1 MRKLHSRIGVCG
13 SDANGMK
20 ATDPVFEI
28 AEDRPFVLV
37 FANEKGGTGKSTLSF
52 HTIVSLLRCGYVV
65 GSIDADTRQATL
77 SRYLEN
83 RAVTAGQ
90 RPERLPLPRHVR
102 LGGAEAQDEA
112 ALVAEAQDVLADFAG
127 CDFVVI
133 DTPGTVNALS
143 EFAIS
148 NADTLV
154 SPINDSYVDI
164 DVIAQLNMAKRE
176 VVGPSEFTRLV
187 WEASNRRIADGFP
200 PTDWMVL
207 RNRLTHIDSRNKRD
221 IADLMQKLATRIGF
235 RSAAGF
241 GERAVYRE
249 LFHSGLTVMDTPP
262 DPLRPLSASHT
273 AAAREMAKLLRE
285 IGVGGAETSSI

>member
-1 MRKLHSRIGVCG
+1 MGAS
-13 SDANGMK
+13 
-20 ATDPVFEI
+20 DPVFGI
-28 AEDRPFVLV
+28 ADERLFVLV

-52 HTIVSLLRCGYVV
+52 HAIVSLLRCGYIV
-65 GSIDADTRQATL
+65 GSIDADVRQGTL

-83 RAVTAGQ
+83 RAASDSADQ
-90 RPERLPLPRHVR
+90 HLLMPDHVR
-102 LGGAEAQDEA
+102 LSAEGGPDDPGSATEAQA
-112 ALVAEAQDVLADFAG
+112 VLAGFAD

-133 DTPGTVNALS
+133 DTPGTVNALTA
-143 EFAIS
+143 FGVA

-164 DVIAQLNMAKRE
+164 DVIAELNMAKRE
-176 VVGPSEFTRLV
+176 VVGPSQFTRLV
-187 WEASNRRIADGFP
+187 WEASNRRIADGLP

-221 IADLMQKLATRIGF
+221 IADLMQKLASRIGF

-249 LFHSGLTVMDTPP
+249 LFHSGQTVMDTPR
-262 DPLRPLSASHT
+262 DAAHPLSPSHS
-273 AAAREMAKLLRE
+273 AAAQEMAALLRE
-285 IGVGGAETSSI
+285 IGVADTEISSL

>member
-1 MRKLHSRIGVCG
+1 MGAS
-13 SDANGMK
+13 
-20 ATDPVFEI
+20 DPVFGVADE
-28 AEDRPFVLV
+28 RPFVLV

-52 HTIVSLLRCGYVV
+52 HAIVSLLRCGYAV
-65 GSIDADTRQATL
+65 GSIDADARQGTL

-83 RAVTAGQ
+83 RAASDSG
-90 RPERLPLPRHVR
+90 EHGLPMPDHVR
-102 LGGAEAQDEA
+102 LNADGSLGDPESAAEAQA
-112 ALVAEAQDVLADFAG
+112 VLAGFAD

-133 DTPGTVNALS
+133 DTPGTVNALTA
-143 EFAIS
+143 FGVA

-164 DVIAQLNMAKRE
+164 DVIAELNMAKRE
-176 VVGPSEFTRLV
+176 VVGPSQFTRLV
-187 WEASNRRIADGFP
+187 WEASNRRIAEGLP

-221 IADLMQKLATRIGF
+221 IADLMQKLASRIGF

-249 LFHSGLTVMDTPP
+249 LFHSGLTVMDAPR
-262 DPLRPLSASHT
+262 DAAHPLSPSHS
-273 AAAREMAKLLRE
+273 AAAQEMAALLRE
-285 IGVGGAETSSI
+285 IGVADTEISSL

>member
-1 MRKLHSRIGVCG
+1 
-13 SDANGMK
+13 MK
-20 ATDPVFEI
+20 ATDPVFAV

-65 GSIDADTRQATL
+65 GSIDADIRQGTP
-77 SRYLEN
+77 SRFLEN
-83 RAVTAGQ
+83 RIATAGQ
-90 RPERLPLPRHVR
+90 QKDQLPLPDHVR
-102 LGGAEAQDEA
+102 LGGSEAQDETA
-112 ALVAEAQDVLADFAG
+112 SVAQAQNVLAGFAG

-133 DTPGTVNALS
+133 DTPGSVNVLS
-143 EFAIS
+143 EFAIA

-164 DVIAQLNMAKRE
+164 DVIAELNMAKRE
-176 VVGPSEFTRLV
+176 VVGPSQFTRLV
-187 WEASNRRIADGFP
+187 WEASNRLIAGGLP

-249 LFHSGLTVMDTPP
+249 LFHSGLTVLDARP
-262 DPLRPLSASHT
+262 DPSRPLSPSH
-273 AAAREMAKLLRE
+273 AAAAQEMAKLLRE
-285 IGVGGAETSSI
+285 IGVSDAELSSN